1 MEVAMT
7 APALAKRPAL
17 FLVPLAVGDLVAVAL
32 GVYGKVHTPT
42 GHALFYHPFS
52 SMFAMKVW
60 LTAIALGLALVQ
72 LLSALWMYG
81 KLGGRA
87 PSWVG
92 PLHKTTGSLAFLVTL
107 PVAFHCLWALG
118 FQYDDARVLA
128 HSLLGCLFYGAFV
141 AKVIT
146 LHSRRLPGWA
156 LPWVAG
162 ALFTALVAVGST
174 SAVWYFAT
182 IGVPK

>member
-1 MEVAMT
+1 MN
-7 APALAKRPAL
+7 APAVTKRPAL
-17 FLVPLAVGDLVAVAL
+17 FLVPLVVGALVSVAL
-32 GVYGKVHTPT
+32 GVYGREHTPT
-42 GHALFYHPFS
+42 HKALFYHPFS

-60 LTAIALGLALVQ
+60 LTSIALALALIQ

-92 PLHKTTGSLAFLVTL
+92 RLHKTTGTLAFLVTL

-118 FQYDDARVLA
+118 FMDTDARVLA
-128 HSLLGCLFYGAFV
+128 HSLLGCVFYGAFV

-146 LHSRRLPGWA
+146 LHSRRMPNWA
-156 LPWVAG
+156 LPWVG
-162 ALFTALVAVGST
+162 GLLFTALVGVGLS

-182 IGVPK
+182 IGLPT